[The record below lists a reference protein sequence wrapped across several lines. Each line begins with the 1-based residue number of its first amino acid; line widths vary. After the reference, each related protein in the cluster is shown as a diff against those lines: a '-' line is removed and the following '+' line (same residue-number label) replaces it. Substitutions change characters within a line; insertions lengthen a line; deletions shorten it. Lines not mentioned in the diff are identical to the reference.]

1 MESPKRVLIPISKRF
16 VSLFF
21 AFAVGFSLV
30 ESGVIS
36 VAARPSHSATVGLK
50 IQRHQER
57 IDVVLANLGVEV
69 RVIQKST
76 NGSDWTAILT
86 GISAG
91 KAILKPQQVVLD
103 SSKFLSARLEPQGSD
118 LKLVVQSRSGETV
131 PSPQIKSNGND
142 LIFSF
147 MGLEHSQIQTYGKVD
162 LRAPGR
168 VAQSVAV
175 PPMQPRAVAP
185 PLGDMAIGTMVIN
198 SRGYVQAKGP
208 LITLTLNNASAKDA
222 LMALARLG
230 EYGFVFVRSSENQST
245 SVNSTHSGNLDSPV
259 TMAFRNEPYD
269 RVLNSIL
276 LSSGLQGRLDGKTL
290 LVGRNILSKSFGPQQ
305 SKILRMNQ
313 ASAVS
318 VANYLGSLGATV
330 NAVVTAGNASSDAN
344 QVNSTS
350 ADLSSRDGGD
360 GSSLAVRSYSAS
372 SGPLKGLIV
381 TTDSRLQAVT
391 LVGDAALLSV
401 AEGYVRQLDIRQ
413 RQVALSVRILDIN
426 LTNDAAIENSFAFR
440 KGNNFIVSDRG
451 ELVAAFG
458 ALLPPNN
465 GSFDVISGGASSG
478 KSEYKTLQGGQDE
491 IIKEPLDPA
500 QINPGRIYDNKEFV
514 DLFRSLITSSNAKTL
529 ASPTLILSE
538 SSDKLLGEEVAISSD
553 SETLEGSAFASASI
567 GRPYANEAFVTVGT
581 RVTTN
586 YEVSPG
592 QNGAPN
598 SCQPVEGT
606 AGLTFG
612 ARVSKIDDN
621 GFVTFSLSPAIS
633 AVTDTEF
640 VENCGS
646 RNVLSIR
653 RIDTGSLRVRD
664 GQTLV
669 LTGVISD
676 IDAQIV
682 RKWPIV
688 GDMPFIGQFFR
699 QSARNREKRE
709 LVILV
714 TPRIIDDVQGG
725 KFGYGYSPELPA
737 ARQVLSSY

>member
-1 MESPKRVLIPISKRF
+1 MESPQRVLIQISKRF

-21 AFAVGFSLV
+21 ALAVGFSLL

-36 VAARPSHSATVGLK
+36 VAARPSRSATVGLK
-50 IQRHQER
+50 IQRYQGR
-57 IDVVLANLGVEV
+57 IDVVLAGLGVGT
-69 RVIQKST
+69 RVIRQST
-76 NGSDWTAILT
+76 TGSDWTAILSGT
-86 GISAG
+86 SAG
-91 KAILKPQQVVLD
+91 VAIRQPQQVVLD
-103 SSKFLSARLEPQGSD
+103 SSELLSARLEPQGSD
-118 LKLVVQSRSGETV
+118 LKFVVQSRFGETL

-147 MGLEHSQIQTYGKVD
+147 MDLARSQIQSYGKVD

-175 PPMQPRAVAP
+175 PSMQPRAVAP

-208 LITLTLNNASAKDA
+208 PITLTLNNASAKDA

-230 EYGFVFVRSSENQST
+230 GYGFVFVGSSANPLGSDMS
-245 SVNSTHSGNLDSPV
+245 SVSAAGDFRV
-259 TMAFRNEPYD
+259 TMAFRNEPYE
-269 RVLNSIL
+269 RALNSIL
-276 LSSGLQGRLDGKTL
+276 LSSGLQGRLEGKTL
-290 LVGRNILSKSFGPQQ
+290 LVGQSVLSKSFGPQQ
-305 SKILRMNQ
+305 SKVLRLNQ
-313 ASAVS
+313 ASALS

-330 NAVVTAGNASSDAN
+330 NSVVTSGNSSSDAN
-344 QVNSTS
+344 QVKSASADSTS
-350 ADLSSRDGGD
+350 SDSGD
-360 GSSLAVRSYSAS
+360 GSSLAVQSYSAS

-391 LVGDAALLSV
+391 LVGDAKLLSI

-426 LTNDAAIENSFAFR
+426 LTNDTAIENSFAFR

-458 ALLPPNN
+458 TLLPPNN
-465 GSFDVISGGASSG
+465 GTFDVMSGGASSG
-478 KSEYKTLQGGQDE
+478 KSEYKTLTRGQGVIVQ
-491 IIKEPLDPA
+491 EPLDPA
-500 QINPGRIYDNKEFV
+500 QINPGKIYGNKEFV

-529 ASPTLILSE
+529 ASPTLILSD
-538 SSDKLLGEEVAISSD
+538 SSDRLLGKEVAISSD
-553 SETLEGSAFASASI
+553 GDVFEDSAFSSASI

-581 RVTTN
+581 RITTN
-586 YEVSPG
+586 YDVTPG

-598 SCQPVEGT
+598 SCQPIEGT

-633 AVTDTEF
+633 AVTDTEL
-640 VENCGS
+640 VENCGT

-653 RIDTGSLRVRD
+653 RVDTGSLRVRD
-664 GQTLV
+664 GQTLI

-688 GDMPFIGQFFR
+688 GDMPLIGQFFR

-725 KFGYGYSPELPA
+725 RFGYGYSPELPA
-737 ARQVLSSY
+737 ARQVMSSY